1 MIISILLLLLS
12 ISTLSLAVL
21 FFLSFVKIL
30 SLWGVLLILGWIANN
45 ILGYGA
51 SRGYYLRAY
60 GAINLEDRIICWF
73 SAIAGPLMLFVI
85 VTEISMNG
93 SKIFFSFRDPLYV
106 GKKETKERSLQ
117 LAKTAEEKEAIKAE
131 FRYWRGGKD

>member
-1 MIISILLLLLS
+1 M
-12 ISTLSLAVL
+12 
-21 FFLSFVKIL
+21 
-30 SLWGVLLILGWIANN
+30 
-45 ILGYGA
+45 
-51 SRGYYLRAY
+51 RAY